1 MKINRIITSF
11 NNAVSGIILAIKT
24 EKNLRFHYIVACA
37 VIVFSL
43 FFDFTRLEFMILLYA
58 ITLVVVSEMINTA
71 IEKTIDIITKD
82 YHPLARIAKDVAAGA
97 VLIAALNA
105 LVVAYLLFF
114 DRLNPITN
122 LVLFKIQS
130 SPVHLTFVAII
141 VVTLLTIGFKA
152 KFYKGKG
159 THFQGGVV
167 SGHSA
172 ISFCIATIISF
183 IANNILITTLSYGL
197 ALLVAESR
205 IEGRIH
211 TTIEVVYGGV
221 LGVLTGILVFQIIG

>member
-24 EKNLRFHYIVACA
+24 EKNLRFHFIVACA

-141 VVTLLTIGFKA
+141 LVTLLTIGFKA

-183 IANNILITTLSYGL
+183 MANNILITTLSYGL